1 MQIIPDTNEDN
12 YESNYIT
19 ISVGMT
25 DKQVVWFMGLFSTRI
40 FPRRI
45 FSSIVIMNQLDLTS
59 LSYVIYLLL
68 TFACLAENGYE
79 FIQKFYTN

>member
-12 YESNYIT
+12 YGSNYIT

-25 DKQVVWFMGLFSTRI
+25 DKQVVWFMGLFSTSI

-45 FSSIVIMNQLDLTS
+45 FLSIVIMNQLDLTS

-79 FIQKFYTN
+79 FIKKFYTN